1 MLRIVSSETRRST
14 MGRKLT
20 AIVALAAM
28 AVTLAAVAAAGPV
41 AAKQRVEIQE
51 KGQASFVLAP
61 LTAGAIKRDT
71 GSASFCCWTQRH
83 IVRDGQDVDINDPQM
98 TLTLKRGTLVVRN
111 RIGFVDIPD
120 GWAVFTGTWKVIRG
134 TGDYAGLS
142 GGGRRAG
149 VMLPNGSVKSQ
160 FEGFLSPK

>member
-1 MLRIVSSETRRST
+1 M
-14 MGRKLT
+14 
-20 AIVALAAM
+20 AA
-28 AVTLAAVAAAGPV
+28 TLAAVAAAEPV
-41 AAKQRVEIQE
+41 AAKQRVAIQE
-51 KGQASFVLAP
+51 KGQASFVLTP
-61 LTAGAIKRDT
+61 LTPGAIKRDT
-71 GSASFCCWTQRH
+71 GTASFCCWTERH
-83 IVRDGQDVDINDPQM
+83 IMRDGQAIAINDPEI

-160 FEGFLSPK
+160 FQGFLSPK

>member
-1 MLRIVSSETRRST
+1 

-20 AIVALAAM
+20 VVGALAAI
-28 AVTLAAVAAAGPV
+28 AVTLTAVAAATPV
-41 AAKQRVEIQE
+41 AAKQRVLIQE
-51 KGQASFVLAP
+51 TGQAPFVLTP
-61 LTAGAIKRDT
+61 LTQGAIKRDT
-71 GSASFCCWTQRH
+71 GTATFCCWTQRH
-83 IVRDGQDVDINDPQM
+83 IVRNGQGIDIDDPEM

-111 RIGFVDIPD
+111 QIGFIDIPD

-160 FEGFLSPK
+160 FEGFLSAK